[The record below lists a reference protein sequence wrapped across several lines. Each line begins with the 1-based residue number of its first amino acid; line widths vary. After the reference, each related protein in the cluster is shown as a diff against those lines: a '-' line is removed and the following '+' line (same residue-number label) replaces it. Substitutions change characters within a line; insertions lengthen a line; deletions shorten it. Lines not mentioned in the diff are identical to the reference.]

1 MLWLCFVKKKK
12 KPFYERC
19 IEVFTN
25 EMIHSLGFILE
36 FSSKE
41 IKKAISFTVVSKR
54 IKYVGA
60 NLTNE
65 VKDLYTENY
74 KILLKEI
81 NEDLSK

>member
-1 MLWLCFVKKKK
+1 MYSVKLQGTRSTCKNQL
-12 KPFYERC
+12 FLY
-19 IEVFTN
+19 TN
-25 EMIHSLGFILE
+25 NEQSE
-36 FSSKE
+36 KE